1 MMNDSTITHYPEILY
16 EVNNIIYNYIIVVK
30 PCRYK
35 QCNVVSPTSKVS
47 QVPTFYSSM
56 LS

>member
-1 MMNDSTITHYPEILY
+1 MMNGCTITYYRKELY